1 MTASF
6 FFFFYGQFSSFNFRY
21 IFCIESVHPCVNVL
35 VYTCT
40 CVQIDNA
47 SMSVAI
53 TINLSCN
60 FCKTDVVVS
69 IFSLSLFFFCA
80 DDGVQLCEGV
90 RVHSSCRF
98 LGDAPPLGFFNVRT
112 FFKNG
117 SIKSLEGI
125 LCRITLID
133 TQYHLVAATL
143 FFFFQLLITQHQ
155 CSYIHIMH
163 L

>member
-1 MTASF
+1 MHLC
-6 FFFFYGQFSSFNFRY
+6 QF
-21 IFCIESVHPCVNVL
+21 
-35 VYTCT
+35 
-40 CVQIDNA
+40 
-47 SMSVAI
+47 AI
-53 TINLSCN
+53 TINISCN

-69 IFSLSLFFFCA
+69 IFSLSLFFFLFFSLLFLA

-98 LGDAPPLGFFNVRT
+98 LGDAPPLGLCNVRT

-133 TQYHLVAATL
+133 TQHHLVAAT
-143 FFFFQLLITQHQ
+143 FFFQLLITQHQ
-155 CSYIHIMH
+155 CSYIHVLTIFTERE
-163 L
+163 